1 MMEKM
6 KFEDFREDVLTA
18 VLNKP
23 KEWRDGQTVFNYI
36 DEVYDVARKVQFID
50 GVDCFYDDSKID
62 EFICR
67 SYIYLCSKN
76 K

>member
-6 KFEDFREDVLTA
+6 KFEDFRADVLTA

-23 KEWRDGQTVFNYI
+23 TEWRDGQTVFNYS
-36 DEVYDVARKVQFID
+36 DELYDVARKVQFID

-62 EFICR
+62 EFIYR
-67 SYIYLCSKN
+67 SYIYLWANN